1 MWAIV
6 AGARL
11 IVLLIAL
18 AAMFPLQWLGLRL
31 HWPIARSLPVLF
43 HRLALWA
50 LNIRLRVSGTAPHDV
65 PSLVLSNHCSWIDI
79 LVLGSLRPLS
89 FVAKSEVAG
98 WPGVGFLARM
108 QRTIFIERENK
119 RATGEVAGMMA
130 RRLSR
135 GELIVLF
142 AEGTTSDGNR
152 VLPFRASLVGAAR
165 MALMDH
171 SLDRIAL
178 QPLTIAYTALNGLP
192 VTRRDRPELCWYGDM
207 ELAPHLVGV
216 LKGGPI
222 DVAVHWGEP
231 IPFDAHTDRKR
242 AAITARET
250 VRVALTGFNRRRAG
264 AAQPPGSVMT
274 VTASK
279 PPLPLPPCGGDAPGR
294 G

>member
-1 MWAIV
+1 MWMIV
-6 AGARL
+6 AGSRL
-11 IVLLIAL
+11 LVLFSAFV
-18 AAMFPLQWLGLRL
+18 AMFPLQWLGLRF
-31 HWPIARSLPVLF
+31 HWPIARRLPVLF

-50 LNIRLRVSGTAPHDV
+50 LNIRLHNSGSKPQDT
-65 PSLVLSNHCSWIDI
+65 PSLVLANHCSWIDI

-119 RATGEVAGMMA
+119 RATGGVAAMMA

-152 VLPFRASLVGAAR
+152 VLPFRASLVGAAK

-171 SLDRIAL
+171 SLDHIAL
-178 QPLTIAYTALNGLP
+178 QPLTIAYTRRNGLP

-216 LKGGPI
+216 LQGGPI

-250 VRVALTGFNRRRAG
+250 VRAALTRFNRRRASET
-264 AAQPPGSVMT
+264 P
-274 VTASK
+274 
-279 PPLPLPPCGGDAPGR
+279 AP
-294 G
+294 